1 MTSRKSIPWV
11 HQWSR
16 HLIGAIALVGCLET
30 AWLTAA
36 ELSGTAADICPT
48 TGCKEVLQS
57 DYATVFGLPLTFYG
71 FLAYM
76 TMAIL
81 AFLPWLL
88 RQKINKSFQSQ
99 VQETTWLLMFGL
111 GVVMVVFSSYLMY
124 VMLFKIQGLCPYCVA
139 SAIFSATLFTLTII
153 GRNWLD
159 PGQLL
164 MTGCVVGMVTL
175 VGVTGI
181 YANVTPT
188 ADSANNS
195 ADNSF
200 SEAVN
205 IPGETGLPITNT
217 SGSAEI
223 ALARHL
229 KEIGAK
235 NYGAYWCPHCHEQKE
250 LFGRQA
256 FALIDYVEC
265 DPKGKNARP
274 QLCKAAGIAGYP
286 TWQIKG
292 ELYAGVQSL
301 ETLAD
306 LSNYQGDR
314 RFIYP
319 FPYR

>member
-1 MTSRKSIPWV
+1 MTSRKSIPWI

-30 AWLTAA
+30 SWLTAA
-36 ELSGTAADICPT
+36 EFLGKAADVCPT
-48 TGCKEVLQS
+48 SGCKQVLQS

-71 FLAYM
+71 LLAYI
-76 TMAIL
+76 TMAFL
-81 AFLPWLL
+81 AFLPWL
-88 RQKINKSFQSQ
+88 RQKTDKSFQSK

-111 GVVMVVFSSYLMY
+111 GVAMLVFSSYLMY
-124 VMLFKIQGLCPYCVA
+124 VMLFKIQALCPYCIA
-139 SAIFSATLFTLTII
+139 SAIFSVTLFTLTII

-164 MTGCVVGMVTL
+164 MTGCVIGMVTL

-188 ADSANNS
+188 ADSS
-195 ADNSF
+195 TDS
-200 SEAVN
+200 SSQAVN
-205 IPGETGLPITNT
+205 TPGESGPPITNK
-217 SGSAEI
+217 SGNAEM

-229 KEIGAK
+229 AEVGAK

-250 LFGRQA
+250 LFGQQA

-274 QLCKAAGIAGYP
+274 QMCKAAGVAGYP
-286 TWQIKG
+286 TWQING
-292 ELYAGVQSL
+292 QVYPGVQRL

-306 LSNYQGDR
+306 VSNYQGDR
-314 RFIYP
+314 EFIYP
-319 FPYR
+319 FPYQ

>member
-1 MTSRKSIPWV
+1 MTSRKSIPWI

-16 HLIGAIALVGCLET
+16 HLIGAIALVGCIET

-36 ELSGTAADICPT
+36 ELSGTAADVCPT
-48 TGCKEVLQS
+48 SGCKAVLES

-71 FLAYM
+71 LLAYIA
-76 TMAIL
+76 MAFL

-88 RQKINKSFQSQ
+88 RQKTDKSFQSK

-111 GVVMVVFSSYLMY
+111 GVAMLVFSSYLMY
-124 VMLFKIQGLCPYCVA
+124 VMLFKIQALCPYCIA
-139 SAIFSATLFTLTII
+139 SAIFSVTLFTLTII

-188 ADSANNS
+188 ADSS
-195 ADNSF
+195 TDS
-200 SEAVN
+200 SSQAVN
-205 IPGETGLPITNT
+205 IPGESGPPITNK
-217 SGSAEI
+217 SGNAEM

-229 KEIGAK
+229 AEVGAK

-250 LFGRQA
+250 LFGQQA

-274 QLCKAAGIAGYP
+274 QMCKEAGVAGYP
-286 TWQIKG
+286 TWQING
-292 ELYAGVQSL
+292 QVYPGVQRL

-306 LSNYQGDR
+306 VSNYQGDR
-314 RFIYP
+314 EFIYP
-319 FPYR
+319 FPYQ

>member
-1 MTSRKSIPWV
+1 MTSRKSIPWI

-36 ELSGTAADICPT
+36 ELLGKAADVCPT
-48 TGCKEVLQS
+48 SGCKAVLES
-57 DYATVFGLPLTFYG
+57 DYATVFGLPLTLYG
-71 FLAYM
+71 LLAYI
-76 TMAIL
+76 TMAVL

-88 RQKINKSFQSQ
+88 RQKTDKSFQSK
-99 VQETTWLLMFGL
+99 VQETTWLLMFSL
-111 GVVMVVFSSYLMY
+111 GVAMLIFSSYLMY
-124 VMLFKIQGLCPYCVA
+124 VMLFKIQALCPYCIA
-139 SAIFSATLFTLTII
+139 SAIFSVTLFTLTII
-153 GRNWLD
+153 GRSWLD

-188 ADSANNS
+188 ADSS
-195 ADNSF
+195 ASP
-200 SEAVN
+200 SAEAVN
-205 IPGETGLPITNT
+205 IPGESGPPITNT
-217 SGSAEI
+217 SGNSEI

-229 KEIGAK
+229 AAIGAK

-250 LFGRQA
+250 LFGQQA

-265 DPKGKNARP
+265 DPKGKNPRP
-274 QLCKAAGIAGYP
+274 QMCKAAGVAGYP
-286 TWQIKG
+286 TWQING
-292 ELYAGVQSL
+292 QVYPGVQSL
-301 ETLAD
+301 QTLAD

-314 RFIYP
+314 EFIYP
-319 FPYR
+319 FPYQ

>member
-1 MTSRKSIPWV
+1 MTSRKSIPWI

-36 ELSGTAADICPT
+36 ELSGTAADVCPT
-48 TGCKEVLQS
+48 SGCKEVLQS
-57 DYATVFGLPLTFYG
+57 DYATVFGLPLTLYG
-71 FLAYM
+71 LLAYIA
-76 TMAIL
+76 MAFL

-88 RQKINKSFQSQ
+88 RQKTDKSFQSK
-99 VQETTWLLMFGL
+99 VQETTWLLMFSL
-111 GVVMVVFSSYLMY
+111 GVAMLVFSSYLMY
-124 VMLFKIQGLCPYCVA
+124 VMLFKIQALCLYCIA
-139 SAIFSATLFTLTII
+139 SAIFSVTLFTLTII

-159 PGQLL
+159 PGQLF
-164 MTGCVVGMVTL
+164 MTGCVIGMVTL

-188 ADSANNS
+188 ADSSTAS
-195 ADNSF
+195 LD
-200 SEAVN
+200 EAVN
-205 IPGETGLPITNT
+205 IPGEIGLPITNK
-217 SGSAEI
+217 SGKAEMD
-223 ALARHL
+223 LARHL
-229 KEIGAK
+229 TAIGAK

-250 LFGRQA
+250 LFGQQA

-274 QLCKAAGIAGYP
+274 QMCKAAGLAGYP
-286 TWQIKG
+286 SWQING
-292 ELYAGVQSL
+292 QVYAGVQRL

-314 RFIYP
+314 GFIHP
-319 FPYR
+319 FPYQ